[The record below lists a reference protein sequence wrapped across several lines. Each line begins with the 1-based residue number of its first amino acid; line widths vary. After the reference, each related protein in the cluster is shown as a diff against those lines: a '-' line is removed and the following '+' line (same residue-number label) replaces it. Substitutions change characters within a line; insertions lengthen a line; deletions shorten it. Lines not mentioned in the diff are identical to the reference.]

1 MGTGKE
7 MNVAK
12 KMGMIK
18 ERKVTKET
26 ENAVGKGGDFL
37 SLALYAFAGLGVEM
51 LYAYLLEPLIYGGT
65 IGMQDFSAWSDGQS
79 ILHWTITCITWG
91 IIGYLLVKQSRDK
104 YGFDLGRQQESMS
117 VWQWCAVALC
127 IVVAVFSSY
136 LSWDGFKVLLEFE
149 SKGALLF
156 TFQYIYYAFETVL
169 FMLIIV
175 FAQKAFEVWFRNSR
189 IPYGGIVCGLTWG
202 LVHAVTKGSLFMGL
216 EGFLLGFLLGTA
228 YLFAGRDIKKT
239 YVILFLMFVC

>member
-1 MGTGKE
+1 MGAGKE
-7 MNVAK
+7 MSVAK
-12 KMGMIK
+12 KMGVAK
-18 ERKVTKET
+18 ARKMEKRTKIT
-26 ENAVGKGGDFL
+26 EGKGGDFL

-91 IIGYLLVKQSRDK
+91 IIGYFLMRSSREK
-104 YGFDLGRQQESMS
+104 YGFDLMEQGKRMKA
-117 VWQWCAVALC
+117 WQWCAAALC
-127 IVVAVFSSY
+127 IAVAVFSSY
-136 LSWDGFKVLLEFE
+136 LSWDGFKVLKEFE

-156 TFQYIYYAFETVL
+156 TFQYLYYAFETVL

-175 FAQKAFEVWFRNSR
+175 FAQKAFEVWFKNSR

-202 LVHAVTKGSLFMGL
+202 LAHVITKGSLFMGL
-216 EGFLLGFLLGTA
+216 EGLLLGFLLGTA

>member
-1 MGTGKE
+1 MKNEGTA
-7 MNVAK
+7 V
-12 KMGMIK
+12 
-18 ERKVTKET
+18 
-26 ENAVGKGGDFL
+26 VGKGGDFL
-37 SLALYAFAGLGVEM
+37 SLALWAFAGLGVEM

-65 IGMQDFSAWSDGQS
+65 IGMQDFSSWSDGQS

-91 IIGYLLVKQSRDK
+91 IIGYLLIKQSRAK
-104 YGFDLGRQQESMS
+104 YGFDLAEQREKPSA
-117 VWQWCAVALC
+117 WQWCGVVLC
-127 IVVAVFSSY
+127 IVVAVVGDY
-136 LSWDGFKVLLEFE
+136 LSWGGFKVIKEFE

-175 FAQKAFEVWFRNSR
+175 FAQKACEVWFKNSR

-202 LVHAVTKGSLFMGL
+202 LVHAVTKGSILMGL
-216 EGFLLGFLLGTA
+216 EGLLLGFLLGAA
-228 YLFAGRDIKKT
+228 YLFAGRDIRKT